1 LKIKFLGAA
10 QTVTGSC
17 YHLQTEKV
25 NFLVDCGMF
34 QGSKQLKERN
44 YGPLPINPGQ
54 IDFIILT
61 HAHIDHIGL
70 LPKYYAQGFKGNV
83 YCTSPTVKLASI
95 LLPDSAHIQEMEV
108 ERKNRKLGRA
118 GMPPLTPI
126 YTIADAENSLQ
137 LFQPQDYDRILEI
150 TPEVKVCFRDAG
162 HILGS
167 ASVEVWLTE
176 EDKTVKIVF
185 SGDLGSPNQPI
196 IRDPEFI
203 ESADYVLMESTYGS
217 RLREQNRSRRDELI
231 DIINFTMKK
240 GGNLVIPAFAVERTQ
255 DLLYDLSLL
264 IAEGK
269 LSPNHSIYIDS
280 PLAVAAT
287 RIFEE
292 SPEYYDDE
300 IRALIKEGV
309 SPFRMPNLKF
319 SVSKEE
325 SMQLNTLAGGA
336 IIISA
341 SGMCDAGRIKHHL
354 KHNLWRAE
362 STVLFVGYQAQGTLG
377 QRILAGE
384 KTVTIHSEEVA
395 VKADIRRIEGY
406 SAHAD
411 QAGLIQWARAFKGK
425 PSKFILVH
433 GEPDSQQV
441 LAKILCEQLGLNVI
455 IPGWMEEM
463 DLVGVAQTAEAMEPV
478 VCPVPITYPAPT
490 AVSPRA
496 AELQA
501 EEAYLNAQLAL
512 TKLYRSSLEKGDV
525 AGFMARLQKALDGMK
540 A

>member
-1 LKIKFLGAA
+1 MKIRFLGAA

-17 YHLQTEKV
+17 YHLQTE
-25 NFLVDCGMF
+25 NTSFLVDCGMF
-34 QGSKQLKERN
+34 QGNKQLKERN
-44 YGPLPINPGQ
+44 YGPLQINPGQ
-54 IDFIILT
+54 VDFMILT

-70 LPKYYAQGFKGNV
+70 LPKYYAQGFKGKV
-83 YCTSPTVKLASI
+83 YCTPPTVKLASI
-95 LLPDSAHIQEMEV
+95 LLPDSAHIQEMEI
-108 ERKNRKLGRA
+108 ERKNRKLDRA
-118 GMPPLTPI
+118 GMLPLTPI

-137 LFQPQDYDRILEI
+137 LFQAVDYDQILE
-150 TPEVKVCFRDAG
+150 PAPGVKVCFRDAG

-167 ASVEVWLTE
+167 ASVEIWLTE
-176 EDKTVKIVF
+176 GDKTIKIVF
-185 SGDLGSPNQPI
+185 SGDLGSPNQPV
-196 IRDPEFI
+196 IRDPQYI
-203 ESADYVLMESTYGS
+203 DSADYVLMESTYGS

-255 DLLYDLSLL
+255 DLLFDLALL
-264 IAEGK
+264 VAEGK
-269 LSPNHSIYIDS
+269 LKTDRSVYIDS

-287 RIFEE
+287 KIFEE
-292 SPEYYDDE
+292 SPEYYDDDTQ
-300 IRALIKEGV
+300 ALIKKGN

-325 SMQLNTLAGGA
+325 SIQLNNLAGGA

-377 QRILAGE
+377 QRILSGE
-384 KTVTIHSEEVA
+384 KTVTIHGEEVA

-411 QAGLIQWARAFKGK
+411 QAGLMTWARGFKDK

-433 GEPDSQQV
+433 GEPESQKV
-441 LAKILCEQLGLNVI
+441 LGDMLRQELGLNVL
-455 IPGWMEEM
+455 IPGWLEEM
-463 DLVGVAQTAEAMEPV
+463 DLTMATAGAVTPIMAPTPVTAEPV
-478 VCPVPITYPAPT
+478 T
-490 AVSPRA
+490 VSHRA

-501 EEAYLNAQLAL
+501 EEAYLGAQIML
-512 TKLYRSSLEKGDV
+512 TRLYRTSLEKGDV
-525 AGFMARLQKALDGMK
+525 QGFMDKLKKAMEEMQ
-540 A
+540 AQ

>member
-1 LKIKFLGAA
+1 MKIRFLGAA

-17 YHLQTEKV
+17 YHLQTE
-25 NFLVDCGMF
+25 NASFLVDCGMF

-70 LPKYYAQGFKGNV
+70 LPKYYAQGFKGKV
-83 YCTSPTVKLASI
+83 YCTSPTKKLASI

-108 ERKNRKLGRA
+108 ERKNRKLDRA
-118 GMPPLTPI
+118 GMPLLTPI
-126 YTIADAENSLQ
+126 YTVADAENSLQ
-137 LFQPQDYDRILEI
+137 LFETVNYNQVMDLAPGVR
-150 TPEVKVCFRDAG
+150 VSFRDAG

-167 ASVEVWLTE
+167 ASVEIWLTE
-176 EDKTVKIVF
+176 GETTTKMVF
-185 SGDLGSPNQPI
+185 SGDLGSPNQPV
-196 IRDPEFI
+196 IRDPEYI
-203 ESADYVLMESTYGS
+203 DSADYVLMESTYGS
-217 RLREQNRSRRDELI
+217 RLREQNRSRRDELL

-264 IAEGK
+264 IAENK
-269 LSPNHSIYIDS
+269 LKIQPTVYIDS

-292 SPEYYDDE
+292 SPEFYDDE
-300 IRALIKEGV
+300 TRALINQGT

-319 SVSKEE
+319 SVSKED
-325 SMQLNTLAGGA
+325 SMQLNNLAGGA

-384 KTVTIHSEEVA
+384 KTVTIHGEEVA
-395 VKADIRRIEGY
+395 VKADIRRIEAY

-411 QAGLIQWARAFKGK
+411 QAGLMSWARGFKGK
-425 PSKFILVH
+425 ASRFILVH
-433 GEPDSQQV
+433 GEPESQQV
-441 LAKILCEQLGLNVI
+441 LGDMLRREFGFNVS
-455 IPGWMEEM
+455 IPGWLEEM
-463 DLVGVAQTAEAMEPV
+463 ELTPGVTAQAKA
-478 VCPVPITYPAPT
+478 PAIELTPAAPL
-490 AVSPRA
+490 AVANRTD
-496 AELQA
+496 ELQA
-501 EEAYLNAQLAL
+501 EEVYLNAQLAL
-512 TKLYRSSLEKGDV
+512 TRLYRSSLEKGDV
-525 AGFMARLQKALDGMK
+525 AGFISKLQKVMEGMQ